1 MQKLLPKL
9 TDLNRQLSDEI
20 PKDFPRPVSIGAV
33 SGAQP
38 KILLIEKNGKFFAPN
53 TNQSELK
60 VRFDICEDLV
70 RQFASKSL
78 ETKAGKRSH
87 LSEKEILLQYRS
99 RLIAT
104 KWTSVEEANWIIESV
119 ATMIG
124 WPKIIN

>member
-20 PKDFPRPVSIGAV
+20 PKDFPRPVPIGAV